1 MVCCHL
7 INNDISK
14 LSPLGMF
21 TAAPDR
27 GQGSGNCLGLQQFP
41 FLFEGGLPMF
51 DNIQIDKLFEIGI
64 HLTSEKNYNQLLS
77 SILDYAMQISNCD
90 AGTLYLLDNESQSLQ
105 FKIMKTR
112 SLSIDTGS
120 QGEKIDLPNV
130 PLSEKNVCAYSAIK
144 KSIVNIDNVY
154 DNVRFDFSGPK
165 SYDRLTGYHTR
176 SMLVVPLE
184 NHEGELLGVFQLIN
198 AMDPDGNIVAFVK
211 EQELFLLY
219 LASISAISLSNM
231 LHIQEVK
238 ELLYSLVAS
247 FTAAVDARTP
257 YNANHTKNV
266 TAYVNVFIN
275 YLNKLADAGRYKTH
289 FSKNDIDQL
298 QLASLLHDIG
308 KLIIPLNIMNKPTR
322 LGDKLSMLNMRF
334 DLLLQS
340 WHIDYLEG
348 TISNKIWQ
356 REREYILLAKEKVE
370 TFNSKGFLTEEELE
384 FIHELSN
391 KYYTRPDG
399 TILFYLTPEEKEC
412 LSVQKGTLTEQER
425 IVMESHVD
433 YTRHLLSKIRFHK
446 NYDHVAFLAGS
457 HHEYLDGS
465 GYPDH
470 LSGDALP
477 VESRILT
484 ICDIFDALTAKD
496 RPYKKALPVDKSLS
510 ILESM
515 ASEGKLDAGLVA
527 HFRNMIEEQAEK

>member
-1 MVCCHL
+1 
-7 INNDISK
+7 
-14 LSPLGMF
+14 
-21 TAAPDR
+21 
-27 GQGSGNCLGLQQFP
+27 
-41 FLFEGGLPMF
+41 MF
-51 DNIQIDKLFEIGI
+51 DNIQIEKLFEIGI
-64 HLTSEKNYNQLLS
+64 HLTSEKNYNKLLS

-112 SLSIDTGS
+112 SLSIDKGS
-120 QGEKIDLPNV
+120 HGEEIDLPNV

-144 KSIVNIDNVY
+144 KSVVSIDNVY
-154 DNVRFDFSGPK
+154 DDSRFDFSGPK
-165 SYDRLTGYHTR
+165 NYDQMTGYNTR

-184 NHEGELLGVFQLIN
+184 NHEGDLLGVFQLIN
-198 AMDPDGNIVAFVK
+198 AMDPEGNIAAFAK

-231 LHIQEVK
+231 LHMQEVK

-266 TAYVNVFIN
+266 TAYVEDFVT
-275 YLNKLADAGRYKTH
+275 YLNKLYDEGNYGSH
-289 FSKNDIDQL
+289 FHKNDMEQL
-298 QLASLLHDIG
+298 QLASLLHDVG

-322 LGDKLSMLNMRF
+322 LGDKLPMLEMRF

-340 WHIDYLEG
+340 WHIDFLEG
-348 TISNKIWQ
+348 TISEAAWVK
-356 REREYILLAKEKVE
+356 EREYILTAREKVE
-370 TFNSKGFLTEEELE
+370 TFNSKGFLTQEELDY
-384 FIHELSN
+384 IHELSN

-399 TILFYLTPEEKEC
+399 TILFYLTPDEKEC

-425 IVMESHVD
+425 TVMESHVE
-433 YTRHLLSKIRFHK
+433 YTSKLLSKIRFHK
-446 NYDHVAFLAGS
+446 NYDRVAFLAGS

-465 GYPDH
+465 GYPNH
-470 LSGDALP
+470 LSGDELP
-477 VESRILT
+477 LESRILT

-515 ASEGKLDAGLVA
+515 AQEGKLDSGLVA
-527 HFRNMIEEQAEK
+527 HFKDMIEETAKE